1 MSDFTFKFQS
11 IGGAVTGYLPGIEK
25 MGLAEARQEP
35 QESTSDLYV
44 WGTYKY
50 DAEGVHA
57 EWERAYTHTYFTI
70 LDTYTLPDL
79 CSALYT
85 AGFRDFE
92 HRFEICRFAVNDEYG
107 HPLLYKTLDLVC
119 WSGTGAGI
127 SVGLYRRESSDQGQT
142 WTYTALSYQF
152 GFAGSNGDVS
162 YGFQCGRFV
171 RNSKLWYA
179 FGLCVLGDHDCQ
191 CEALLALN
199 THDNLVN
206 LIGGIPGG
214 ENLDPDFGPESEPEG
229 YTGGGFDDHSDVI
242 GLPPKP
248 QSILSLGFINVYKCE
263 ANALVDFGAELF
275 PEINFPTSLSDV
287 GEVIA
292 AVSDSIW
299 NSKLIDYVISVHC
312 VPGDVPAGNLE
323 DIKVGARTM
332 TGILA
337 RKITNEYVD
346 FDFGS
351 ISVAPYYQNY
361 ADYLSQIQ
369 LYLPMYGFISL
380 RPEEIIGGSIHLV
393 YRFNVIDGSFQAFV
407 FSTSNRSK
415 MKESLIGQYG
425 GSCVVHL
432 PVSNVS
438 YSTMFS
444 SLIGGAMTAASV
456 ASGAAPGIAGAMAMT
471 NVFTQAAQ
479 GGDAKKSNSYN
490 ASASFMSRLKPY
502 VIVIR
507 PLSSFSPRYNIE
519 NGLPSNVSRTI
530 GTCRGFTT
538 AENIILDGIPCTE
551 VEKEKIR
558 AFFKNGVIIK

>member
-1 MSDFTFKFQS
+1 MSDFSFKLES
-11 IGGAVTGYLPGIEK
+11 IGGGVTGYLPGIEK
-25 MGLAEARQEP
+25 MANATAAVEPAESAIEMPLWVPYYQNN
-35 QESTSDLYV
+35 D
-44 WGTYKY
+44 
-50 DAEGVHA
+50 GVYQ
-57 EWERAYTHTYFTI
+57 EWESAYTHTWFNI
-70 LDTYTLPDL
+70 LDCYTFTDL
-79 CSALYT
+79 APALYNSGYRSVDS
-85 AGFRDFE
+85 AYE
-92 HRFEICRFAVNDEYG
+92 VCRFAVNDEYG
-107 HPLLYKTLDLVC
+107 HPLVWKTLSLLTFSQD
-119 WSGTGAGI
+119 GG
-127 SVGLYRRESSDQGQT
+127 SVQACICRRESQDQGQT
-142 WTYTALSYQF
+142 WVFTQLTSVF
-152 GFAGSNGDVS
+152 GHTIAAGSSS
-162 YGFQCGRFV
+162 YGFQCGRF
-171 RNSKLWYA
+171 RRDNKLWYA
-179 FGLCVLGDHDCQ
+179 FGLCMLGYGDTQCQ
-191 CEALLALN
+191 AFLAVN

-206 LIGGIPGG
+206 LIGGTPGG
-214 ENLDPDFGPESEPEG
+214 ENIDPDFGPESEPEG

-248 QSILSLGFINVYKCE
+248 QSILSLGFINVYKCA
-263 ANALVDFGAELF
+263 ANALKDFGAELF

-312 VPGDVPAGNLE
+312 VPGDVPAGDLE

-337 RKITNEYVD
+337 RKITNEYID

-351 ISVAPYYQNY
+351 ISVAPYYHNY
-361 ADYLSQIQ
+361 ADYMTQVQ

-380 RPEEIIGGSIHLV
+380 RPEEIIGGSIHLI

-502 VIVIR
+502 VIVTR

-519 NGLPSNVSRTI
+519 NGLPSNVSRAI

-538 AENIILDGIPCTE
+538 AENIILDGIPCTDS
-551 VEKEKIR
+551 EKEKIR
-558 AFFKNGVIIK
+558 AFFRSGVIIR